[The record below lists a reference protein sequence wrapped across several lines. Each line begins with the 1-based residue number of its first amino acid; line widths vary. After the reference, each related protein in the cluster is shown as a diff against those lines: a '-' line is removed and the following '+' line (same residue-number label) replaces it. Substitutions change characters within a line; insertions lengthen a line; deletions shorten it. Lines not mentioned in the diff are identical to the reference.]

1 MRALVTGG
9 AGFIGSSLVI
19 TLCEGR
25 HDVLT
30 LDKCTYAANPDA
42 LPKTSNHQFS
52 KNDILDGPAVERV
65 FREFKPDIVFH
76 LAAESH
82 VDRSIEG
89 PQEFIAT
96 NVMGTSVLLEKAQS
110 YYEALN
116 SNDKA
121 AFRFIHV
128 STDEVFGALGKTGK
142 FSESSPYRPNS
153 PYSASKASSDLLV
166 RSWFKTYGLPVCIT
180 NCSNNY
186 GPRQHD
192 EKLIPTIIRSA
203 MGGKPIPIYGSGMN
217 VRDWLFVQ
225 DHVEA
230 LLAVAERGVSGEQYC
245 IGGGFEEPNIEIAN
259 RICSILD
266 KYAPSA
272 EGGSYARQITF
283 VTDRPGHDF
292 RYAIDGS
299 KMLNELGWKPRYKF
313 ADALEETII
322 WQVSNKNFENAT

>member
-19 TLCEGR
+19 TLCDGGHE
-25 HDVLT
+25 VLT
-30 LDKCTYAANPDA
+30 LDKCTYAANPDS
-42 LPKTSNHQFS
+42 LPKTPNHRFS
-52 KNDILDGPAVERV
+52 KIDILDGPAVERV
-65 FREFKPDIVFH
+65 FREFKPDVVFH

-82 VDRSIEG
+82 VDRSIAG
-89 PQEFIAT
+89 PESFIVT
-96 NVMGTSVLLEKAQS
+96 NVLGTGLLLEKAQS
-110 YYEALN
+110 YYDALR
-116 SNDKA
+116 SPEKTT
-121 AFRFIHV
+121 FRFIHV
-128 STDEVFGALGKTGK
+128 STDEVFGALGPAGK

-153 PYSASKASSDLLV
+153 PYSASKASSDLLA

-203 MGGKPIPIYGSGMN
+203 VGGEPIPIYGTGTN
-217 VRDWLFVQ
+217 VRDWLYVQ

-230 LLAVAERGVSGEQYC
+230 LLAIAERGVPGEQYC
-245 IGGGFEEPNIEIAN
+245 IGGGFEEPNIDIAK

-272 EGGSYARQITF
+272 EGGSYVEQLTF
-283 VTDRPGHDF
+283 VTDRLGHDF

-299 KMLNELGWKPRYKF
+299 KMLKELGWKPRFSF
-313 ADALEETII
+313 AEALEETVI
-322 WQVSNKNFENAT
+322 WQINNKNYKNAA